1 ESSTA
6 RGCVTREVAVDG
18 ATLAVPGIGCWG
30 WFGPGSAVLTGWLI
44 AGGSG
49 FESLAVYTRGG
60 LIMSQEKKESL
71 VVTTSGKRSIHD
83 VARDLKDAGFEV
95 DQVLDSINV
104 VTGKG
109 DAGKLRSVQDVVD
122 VSGDTPIDI
131 GPPGSSVS

>member
-1 ESSTA
+1 M
-6 RGCVTREVAVDG
+6 
-18 ATLAVPGIGCWG
+18 P
-30 WFGPGSAVLTGWLI
+30 
-44 AGGSG
+44 
-49 FESLAVYTRGG
+49 
-60 LIMSQEKKESL
+60 QEKKESL

-122 VSGDTPIDI
+122 VSRDNPVDI

>member
-1 ESSTA
+1 MPQ
-6 RGCVTREVAVDG
+6 G
-18 ATLAVPGIGCWG
+18 
-30 WFGPGSAVLTGWLI
+30 
-44 AGGSG
+44 
-49 FESLAVYTRGG
+49 
-60 LIMSQEKKESL
+60 KKESL
-71 VVTTSGKRSIHD
+71 VVTTSGKRSVHE

-122 VSGDTPIDI
+122 VSGDNPVDI

>member
-1 ESSTA
+1 M
-6 RGCVTREVAVDG
+6 
-18 ATLAVPGIGCWG
+18 P
-30 WFGPGSAVLTGWLI
+30 
-44 AGGSG
+44 
-49 FESLAVYTRGG
+49 
-60 LIMSQEKKESL
+60 QEKKESL
-71 VVTTSGKRSIHD
+71 VVTTSGKRSVHD

-109 DAGKLRSVQDVVD
+109 DAGKLRSVADVVD

>member
-1 ESSTA
+1 M
-6 RGCVTREVAVDG
+6 
-18 ATLAVPGIGCWG
+18 P
-30 WFGPGSAVLTGWLI
+30 
-44 AGGSG
+44 
-49 FESLAVYTRGG
+49 
-60 LIMSQEKKESL
+60 QEKKESL

-83 VARDLKDAGFEV
+83 IARDLKDAGFEV

-122 VSGDTPIDI
+122 VSGDNPVDI